1 MSLSA
6 QLVALFDTPL
16 AARETGRLKVCLA
29 ASDEEVRAAQRLRYQ
44 VFVEEMGAHLSCDE
58 PGIEADGFDPYCQ
71 HLLVKDGDAVVG
83 CYRILTDTQ
92 ADRAGGYYSQ
102 AEFDIT
108 RILAIPGR
116 FMEIGRTCVHP
127 DYRTGSTI
135 ALLWSGL
142 ARFMVMNRI
151 DYLMGCASI
160 PLRTGDGQ
168 GRTSPGARGD
178 TQGGASP
185 GPRGTRAWSAGSAR
199 APRGTREATLLYQ
212 RLARHHLGPEG
223 WRVYPRVPLPHVN
236 LADAEEKPP
245 VPALIKGYLRAGAV
259 ICGEPAWDPQFNVA
273 DLFILLRA
281 DDVNE
286 RYARHFIRRA

>member
-6 QLVALFDTPL
+6 QLVALFDAPL
-16 AARETGRLKVCLA
+16 AARETSNLTVCLA
-29 ASDEEVRAAQRLRYQ
+29 ASELEVRAAQRLRYQ
-44 VFVEEMGAHLSCDE
+44 VFVEEMGAHLTCDE
-58 PGIEADGFDPYCQ
+58 PGIEADGFDPFCQ
-71 HLLVKDGDAVVG
+71 HLLVKDGEAVVG

-142 ARFMVMNRI
+142 ARFMVMNKI

-160 PLRTGDGQ
+160 PLRT
-168 GRTSPGARGD
+168 
-178 TQGGASP
+178 
-185 GPRGTRAWSAGSAR
+185 
-199 APRGTREATLLYQ
+199 GTREATLLYQ
-212 RLARHHLGPEG
+212 RLARHHLAPEG

-236 LADAEEKPP
+236 LTDADERPP

-286 RYARHFIRRA
+286 RYARHFIQRA

>member
-1 MSLSA
+1 MSLSTP
-6 QLVALFDTPL
+6 LVALFDTPP
-16 AARETGRLKVCLA
+16 AARDADRLSVCLA
-29 ASDEEVRAAQRLRYQ
+29 ASEEEVRAAQRLRYQ
-44 VFVEEMGAHLSCDE
+44 VFVEEMGARLSCEE
-58 PGIEADGFDPYCQ
+58 PGIEADAFDPFCQ
-71 HLLVKDGDAVVG
+71 HLLVKDAEAVVG

-102 AEFDIT
+102 AEFDIA

-127 DYRTGSTI
+127 DYRTGSVI

-142 ARFMVMNRI
+142 ARFIVMNRI
-151 DYLMGCASI
+151 DYVMGCASI
-160 PLRTGDGQ
+160 PLRTG
-168 GRTSPGARGD
+168 
-178 TQGGASP
+178 
-185 GPRGTRAWSAGSAR
+185 
-199 APRGTREATLLYQ
+199 TREAALLYQ
-212 RLARHHLGPEG
+212 RLARRHLGPEG

-236 LADAEEKPP
+236 LAEADERPA

-273 DLFILLRA
+273 DLFILLRS

-286 RYARHFIRRA
+286 RYARHFIQRT

>member
-6 QLVALFDTPL
+6 QLVALFDAPL
-16 AARETGRLKVCLA
+16 ATPEASQLTVCLA
-29 ASDEEVRAAQRLRYQ
+29 ASEEEVRAAQRLRYQ
-44 VFVEEMGAHLSCDE
+44 VFVEEMGARLTDGE
-58 PGIEADGFDPYCQ
+58 PGIETDAFDPFCQ
-71 HLLVKDGDAVVG
+71 HLLVKDGETVVG
-83 CYRILTDTQ
+83 CYRLLTDTQ

-102 AEFDIT
+102 AEFDLS

-127 DYRTGSTI
+127 AYRTGSTI

-160 PLRTGDGQ
+160 PLRTG
-168 GRTSPGARGD
+168 
-178 TQGGASP
+178 
-185 GPRGTRAWSAGSAR
+185 
-199 APRGTREATLLYQ
+199 TREATLIYQ
-212 RLARHHLGPEG
+212 RLARQHLGPEA
-223 WRVYPRVPLPHVN
+223 WRVFPRVPLPQVN
-236 LADAEEKPP
+236 LTDADEKPQ

-281 DDVNE
+281 DEVSG
-286 RYARHFIRRA
+286 RYARHFMQRA